1 MPKKEVCDNVPISTP
16 MLSFDSLIADMKKMK
31 SISNEKLLALE
42 SRLEAAENEAK
53 MLREE
58 NEILKSSLQAKERE
72 CKFYYNQNQSK
83 ASSLVD
89 KKAKSVTRSQNVNEP
104 EIDENHEDIFAF
116 DPKLIPD
123 STLAQPSRLQSSKT
137 PTEKK
142 ERQNAKARKRP
153 WSEISG
159 WQSAGD
165 QSKTAN
171 PAHFECN
178 FCPDTSQ
185 FLTSFETIEKYRSHI
200 YEIHPERKFVCNSC
214 PYTCKLNKHLIRHH
228 RLVHT
233 GVLDLGYNCKLCN
246 LSFASSRCLANHFNL
261 YH

>member
-1 MPKKEVCDNVPISTP
+1 MNMMPKQEVCDNVPISIP

-31 SISNEKLLALE
+31 SISNEKLLALQ
-42 SRLEAAENEAK
+42 SRLEAAENETK

-72 CKFYYNQNQSK
+72 CKFYYNQNQIK

-89 KKAKSVTRSQNVNEP
+89 NKTIDSKTSKNENDP
-104 EIDENHEDIFAF
+104 ELDENQGDIIAF
-116 DPKLIPD
+116 DDTD
-123 STLAQPSRLQSSKT
+123 STLAQSNVTKT
-137 PTEKK
+137 STKKK
-142 ERQNAKARKRP
+142 ERPIAKARKRP

-159 WQSAGD
+159 WKSDGT

-171 PAHFECN
+171 PTHFQCT
-178 FCPDTSQ
+178 FCPNSSHS
-185 FLTSFETIEKYRSHI
+185 LTSFETIEKYRSHI

-233 GVLDLGYNCKLCN
+233 GVHDLGYNCKLCN